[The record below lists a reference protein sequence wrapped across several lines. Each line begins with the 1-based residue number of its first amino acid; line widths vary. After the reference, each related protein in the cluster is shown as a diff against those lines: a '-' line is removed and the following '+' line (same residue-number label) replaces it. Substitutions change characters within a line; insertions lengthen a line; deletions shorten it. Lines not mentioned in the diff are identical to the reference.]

1 MNLIENITQTIADSQ
16 APLVVNK
23 YDLENNYRHLFNL
36 THNIVVDAEWG
47 NRLIDRR
54 QLEAVARNTSLTFE
68 ERLNI
73 IQRCWR
79 NEPVSLQF
87 LFCDFAY
94 NPLFALY
101 VLHEKYK
108 EPSINPLYEL
118 APTHSCYGLPLLVMK
133 THQYAFREGLLNYLP
148 LPGKRTYTLIG
159 FFSAIDFEL
168 STGKQKWINAL
179 LGCGKNGRKYVG
191 KKRCISGVVRMNGYR
206 MRIRDSF
213 GMFNCGL
220 EKAIVSHGINPLGK
234 NKIHEWEKQFS
245 VDGEPWTKNNMEIPA
260 LYDPNGM
267 VRYAMGDVVDL
278 LEAMKIH
285 TNSINQ
291 VLQEALG
298 LNADFDIDGIPN
310 TSGKLVWTVLREFI
324 RQKYGSVYKKTFQL
338 TSTFNDKKYKVVEKL
353 RNCELE
359 EYDDEFEK
367 HNTGNDIIHGLAQ
380 ANIINFVKLAPNDT
394 GIYGSVVLGGRCVNE
409 EWRPCVYEQ
418 RINNV
423 VDIDLSSC
431 YGSAL
436 EGFDYLFGVPTVV
449 GFDENEK
456 AQTLEQILKTYEDEL
471 VPGLWTIYLSGTLTF
486 EQDLLLSKYGLSINK
501 IASQII
507 SNSYSDGEDN
517 PEEGHEIDI
526 AHIQGDIV
534 MTTKQVERAVLTQD
548 SLDVIRKVA
557 SDKEWKEIKNLK
569 VEALIFYPKSKEL
582 SLDEWVAHDIGTVVR
597 DPDTKR
603 LIDKRSRHW
612 CRIGLREFIG
622 PLKKARKEYKTAMK
636 EAKLAGDKDKTAQ
649 LDCLQNKIKLFINT
663 VYGCLASPYF
673 PIGNTVI
680 ANNITSKA
688 RVGAW
693 MMSKALQT
701 VQSITDGGMF
711 SADKVSYLRPE
722 KDRNRK
728 PGLHVLADRQRLR
741 KHRCI
746 ETKPLFPELKTSVKE
761 WLVNGTGFYDPERA
775 KVLDQTCLNHIN
787 NFWRHYDLALPFE
800 IECKYEHTA
809 LFAVWR
815 NKGDYFLVHTI
826 SQENQFTV
834 PDIGVVYGVMKVR
847 GAKKIDHPSKQ
858 HMLHIAFPEQIP
870 TYNAIGFYEELRGV
884 NDYQKAN
891 NPEDPCTPGN
901 PILKHVV
908 HLFNPNKGKKF
919 ATYEEWK
926 NDNKAEQQAKR
937 RFKDKIDNVL
947 LLQAMID
954 YVFDKRVSLFVQ
966 PYQKDL
972 GQVRTS
978 KCGS

>member
-1 MNLIENITQTIADSQ
+1 MLNTILSQTTNHQQ
-16 APLVVNK
+16 APVLVNK
-23 YDLENNYRHLFNL
+23 IDLENEYRYLFNR
-36 THNIVVDAEWG
+36 TFNIVVDAEWG
-47 NRLIDRR
+47 THLIDRR
-54 QLEAVARNTSLTFE
+54 QLDEVAISPNLSFE
-68 ERLNI
+68 ERLNL

-79 NEPVSLQF
+79 IEPVSLQF

-101 VLHEKYK
+101 VINEKYK

-118 APTHSCYGLPLLVMK
+118 SPSHSCYDIPLLVMK
-133 THQYAFREGLLNYLP
+133 VHQYDFREGLLNQFP
-148 LPGKRTYTLIG
+148 LPGKRTYSLIG
-159 FFSAIDFEL
+159 FYSAIDFEL

-179 LGCGKNGRKYVG
+179 LGCGKNGRKHVG
-191 KKRCISGVVRMNGYR
+191 KKRCISGVVQMNGYR
-206 MRIRDSF
+206 VRIRDTI
-213 GMFNCGL
+213 GMFNCAL
-220 EKAIVSHGINPLGK
+220 EKAIVSHGISPLGK
-234 NKIHEWEKQFS
+234 DKIHEWEKVFS
-245 VDGEPWTKNNMEIPA
+245 VDGKLWTKNNMVIPA
-260 LYDPNGM
+260 TNDPNGM

-278 LEAMKIH
+278 IEAMRVH

-291 VLQEALG
+291 VLNEALG
-298 LNADFDIDGIPN
+298 LNVQFDIESIPN
-310 TSGKLVWTVLREFI
+310 TSGKLVWTVLREFLKE
-324 RQKYGSVYKKTFQL
+324 KYAPVYKKTFQL
-338 TSTFNDKKYKVVEKL
+338 TSTFNDKKYGAVEKL
-353 RNCELE
+353 RNCDLE
-359 EYDDEFEK
+359 EYDEVFER
-367 HNTGNDIIHGLAQ
+367 HNRGNDIIHGLGQ

-394 GIYGSVVLGGRCVNE
+394 GIYGAVVLGGRCVNE
-409 EWRPCVYEQ
+409 DWRPCVCEQ

-436 EGFDYLFGVPTVV
+436 ESFDYLFGVPTVV

-456 AQTLEQILKTYEDEL
+456 PATLEQILKTYEEEL
-471 VPGLWTIYLSGTLTF
+471 VPGLWTVYLSGCLSF
-486 EQDLLLSKYGLSINK
+486 EQDLLLSKYGLSIK
-501 IASQII
+501 QIASQIK

-517 PEEGHEIDI
+517 PVEGHEIDI

-534 MTTKQVERAVLTQD
+534 LTTKQVERAVLTQA

-557 SDKEWKEIKNLK
+557 TNSEWKEIKNLK
-569 VEALIFYPKSKEL
+569 VDALVFYPKSKEL
-582 SLDEWVAHDIGTVVR
+582 SLDDWVAHDIGKVAR
-597 DPDTKR
+597 DPDTKM

-622 PLKKARKEYKTAMK
+622 PLKKARKEYKSAMK
-636 EAKLAGDKDKTAQ
+636 QYKLAGDKDKTAQ

-673 PIGNTVI
+673 PVGNTVI
-680 ANNITSKA
+680 ANNITDKA

-693 MMSKALQT
+693 MMSKSLQT

-711 SADKVSYLRPE
+711 SADQVSYLRPE

-728 PGLHVLADRQRLR
+728 PGLHVLADRQRMR

-761 WLVNGTGFYDPERA
+761 WLVNGTNYYDPERA
-775 KVLDQTCLNHIN
+775 RELDQTCLNHIN

-826 SQENQFTV
+826 SQDNQFTV
-834 PDIGVVYGVMKVR
+834 PDIGVVCGVMKVR
-847 GAKKIDHPSKQ
+847 GAKKPDHPSKQ

-870 TYNAIGFYEELRGV
+870 TYNAIGFYEEIRGV
-884 NDYQKAN
+884 NDYQNAN
-891 NPEDPCTPGN
+891 NPDDVCTPGN
-901 PILKHVV
+901 QILKHVV
-908 HLFNPNKGKKF
+908 HFFNPNKGKKF
-919 ATYEEWK
+919 AYYEEWK

-937 RFKDKIDNVL
+937 RFKDKIDEVL

-954 YVFDKRVSLFVQ
+954 YVFDKRVSLIVQ
-966 PYQKDL
+966 PYQK
-972 GQVRTS
+972 RNS
-978 KCGS
+978 